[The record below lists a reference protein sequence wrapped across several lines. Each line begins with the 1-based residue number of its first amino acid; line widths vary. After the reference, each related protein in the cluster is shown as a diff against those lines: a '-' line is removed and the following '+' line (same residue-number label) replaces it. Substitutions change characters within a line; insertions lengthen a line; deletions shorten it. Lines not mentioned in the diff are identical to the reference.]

1 MNSGIRTAHEI
12 RRAYVDFFLK
22 RGHTEVPSA
31 PLVPRGDPTLL
42 FTSAGMV
49 QFKDFYLDPGNLP
62 YRRAVSVQKCL
73 RAGDLE
79 SVGKTLR
86 HHTFFEMLG
95 NFSFGDYFKKEAIA
109 WAWEFVVDH
118 LQLPRDR
125 LYVSIFE
132 DDDEAFGIWNADTG
146 VPAERIVRLGRKDN
160 FWGPVGQTGVC
171 GPCSEIYYD
180 AGEARGCGSPDCAPG
195 CDCDRYLEFWNLVF
209 PQFFLDREGVY
220 RPLEKPGI
228 DTGAGLERIA
238 MIMQG
243 VEDNFHTNVFAPVVN
258 EVIGR
263 LPAGTAVGREE
274 RLDVN
279 MIADHARAL
288 TFTIAEG
295 IYPSNEGRG
304 YILRRIL
311 RRALTRLHL
320 FGVGEP
326 FLSGLVGVVAQVM
339 SDQYPELTGK
349 EAGIAKIIRSEE
361 ESFFRTIEDG
371 RGRFA
376 SIVSESREAGSDL
389 IGGEM
394 AFLLYDTYGFP
405 LELTAALATHEGLKV
420 DEEGFA
426 GAMERQR
433 RRAKEKHGFAAEG
446 AEIVK
451 MVPLSE
457 GESSVF
463 TGYGNISGEGEL
475 RSYRAI
481 RKSDRKDIDWGGPG
495 EEAVEIVMDSTPF
508 YPTSGGQSADRGLI
522 DIGGKGFAVRDVFKR
537 GGETIHLVEAED
549 AEASLAEILRPGA
562 RASMRVDAQWR
573 LATACNHTATHL
585 LHSALRQA
593 VGSHVAQAGSMVDG
607 ERLRFDFSHFEA
619 LSTRQKREIEEKVNG
634 WARASLP
641 VRTELMDY
649 REAVASGAI
658 ALFDEK
664 YGANVRVVK
673 TGDVSVELC
682 GGTHLD
688 HTGRIG
694 LFVIASESSVASGV
708 RRIEALTG
716 AAALALVHE
725 MMDREEENAGL
736 LRATAR
742 ESAGR
747 IRSILSE
754 LDDLK
759 KELKKL
765 ERGGAGEGLDAI
777 IRAAADVDGIRVATG
792 RMPVKDAGAL
802 RNQADVF
809 RGKVASG
816 VAVLS
821 MPLGGKMQYV
831 VTVTDDLVAR
841 GIAADELVRR
851 LGGIAGGGGGGK
863 KHLAQLGTKEM
874 DSEEKVFAALPGLL
888 RGLIAE

>member
-1 MNSGIRTAHEI
+1 M
-12 RRAYVDFFLK
+12 
-22 RGHTEVPSA
+22 
-31 PLVPRGDPTLL
+31 
-42 FTSAGMV
+42 
-49 QFKDFYLDPGNLP
+49 
-62 YRRAVSVQKCL
+62 
-73 RAGDLE
+73 
-79 SVGKTLR
+79 
-86 HHTFFEMLG
+86 
-95 NFSFGDYFKKEAIA
+95 
-109 WAWEFVVDH
+109 
-118 LQLPRDR
+118 
-125 LYVSIFE
+125 
-132 DDDEAFGIWNADTG
+132 
-146 VPAERIVRLGRKDN
+146 
-160 FWGPVGQTGVC
+160 
-171 GPCSEIYYD
+171 
-180 AGEARGCGSPDCAPG
+180 
-195 CDCDRYLEFWNLVF
+195 
-209 PQFFLDREGVY
+209 
-220 RPLEKPGI
+220 
-228 DTGAGLERIA
+228 
-238 MIMQG
+238 
-243 VEDNFHTNVFAPVVN
+243 
-258 EVIGR
+258 
-263 LPAGTAVGREE
+263 
-274 RLDVN
+274 
-279 MIADHARAL
+279 
-288 TFTIAEG
+288 
-295 IYPSNEGRG
+295 
-304 YILRRIL
+304 
-311 RRALTRLHL
+311 
-320 FGVGEP
+320 
-326 FLSGLVGVVAQVM
+326 
-339 SDQYPELTGK
+339 
-349 EAGIAKIIRSEE
+349 
-361 ESFFRTIEDG
+361 
-371 RGRFA
+371 
-376 SIVSESREAGSDL
+376 
-389 IGGEM
+389 
-394 AFLLYDTYGFP
+394 
-405 LELTAALATHEGLKV
+405 
-420 DEEGFA
+420 
-426 GAMERQR
+426 
-433 RRAKEKHGFAAEG
+433 
-446 AEIVK
+446 
-451 MVPLSE
+451 
-457 GESSVF
+457 
-463 TGYGNISGEGEL
+463 
-475 RSYRAI
+475 
-481 RKSDRKDIDWGGPG
+481 
-495 EEAVEIVMDSTPF
+495 
-508 YPTSGGQSADRGLI
+508 
-522 DIGGKGFAVRDVFKR
+522 VRDVFKR

-549 AEASLAEILRPGA
+549 GTASGAEILRPGA
-562 RASMRVDAQWR
+562 RASMLVDARWR

-585 LHSALRQA
+585 LHAALRQV

-607 ERLRFDFSHFEA
+607 ERLRFDFNHFEA
-619 LSTRQKREIEEKVNG
+619 LSTRQKREIEERVNG

-664 YGANVRVVK
+664 YGAKVRVVK

-716 AAALALVHE
+716 AAALELVHG

-736 LRATAR
+736 LRVAAR
-742 ESAGR
+742 ESTGR